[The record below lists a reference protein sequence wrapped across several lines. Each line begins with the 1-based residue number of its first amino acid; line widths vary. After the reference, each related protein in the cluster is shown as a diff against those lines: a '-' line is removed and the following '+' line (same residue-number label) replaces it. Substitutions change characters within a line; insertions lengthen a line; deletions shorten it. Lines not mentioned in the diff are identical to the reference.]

1 MPFIKDISLRSKK
14 APAITFNN
22 LYAWGSNSAGQIGD
36 STTTNKSSPV
46 FIKADIV
53 TVAGGGNY
61 AHFIDTDG
69 KLWSVGQNNIGQL
82 GIGTSL
88 DNRSSPVQVGSAT
101 DWYSVSA
108 NTEHSLA
115 IKEYTSGG
123 KLFAFGNNVFGRL
136 GLGDTTDRS
145 SPVQVGSNADWL
157 MASAASIHSVAIRY
171 KAGSNFEI
179 GSLWAWGSDNFGRL
193 GIGSLGNRSSPVQ
206 VGSDQ
211 FWHVVS
217 AGNSHTL
224 ALKWDAENTGDYS
237 LWSWGTNNSG
247 QLGLG
252 DTISRN
258 SPVQIGS
265 NQRYIS
271 ISAGLNICAAIK
283 EDNTLWTWG
292 LNNSGQLGDGTTTNR
307 SSPVQVSGTSWYRV
321 SCSHNFM
328 VALKTDGTLWAWG
341 INNEGQLG
349 VGDTTNRSSPVQIG
363 ALTSWILPAEI
374 FTPSTLS
381 LGQSFSLA
389 IETGG

>member
-36 STTTNKSSPV
+36 STTTDKSSPV

-217 AGNSHTL
+217 AGANHTI
-224 ALKWDAENTGDYS
+224 ALKWDAENTGNYS
-237 LWSWGTNNSG
+237 LWSWGVNATG
-247 QLGLG
+247 QLGIG
-252 DTISRN
+252 DTTARA
-258 SPVQIGS
+258 SPVQIGG
-265 NQRYIS
+265 NQKYIS
-271 ISAGLNICAAIK
+271 ISAGNGFSAAVK
-283 EDNTLWTWG
+283 DDNTLWTWG
-292 LNNSGQLGDGTTTNR
+292 LNTNGQLGDGSTISK

-321 SCSHNFM
+321 ACLGSSTL
-328 VALKTDGTLWAWG
+328 ALKTDGTLWAWG
-341 INNEGQLG
+341 LNTSGQLG
-349 VGDTTNRSSPVQIG
+349 QGNTTSTSSPVQIG
-363 ALTSWILPAEI
+363 TLTSWMLPAEV
-374 FTPSTLS
+374 FTPTTLS
-381 LGQSFSLA
+381 GGNSFA
-389 IETGG
+389 MAVETGG

>member
-1 MPFIKDISLRSKK
+1 MPFIKDISLRANKV
-14 APAITFNN
+14 PAVTFNN
-22 LYAWGSNSAGQIGD
+22 LYTWGSNSAGQLGD

-46 FIKADIV
+46 FIKADIA
-53 TVAGGGNY
+53 TVGAGGNY

-115 IKEYTSGG
+115 IKEYTTGG
-123 KLFAFGNNVFGRL
+123 KLFAFGNNTFGRL
-136 GLGDTTDRS
+136 GLGDTTERS
-145 SPVQVGSNADWL
+145 SPVQVGANTDWL
-157 MASAASIHSVAIRY
+157 MASAGGLSSFAIRY

-193 GIGSLGNRSSPVQ
+193 GIGNLGNRSSPVQ
-206 VGSDQ
+206 VGADE
-211 FWHVVS
+211 FWHVVA
-217 AGNSHTL
+217 AGTNHTI
-224 ALKWDAENTGDYS
+224 ALKWDAENTGNYS
-237 LWSWGTNNSG
+237 LWSWGVNAVG

-252 DTISRN
+252 DTTART

-265 NQRYIS
+265 TQKYIS
-271 ISAGLNICAAIK
+271 ISAGNGFSAAIK
-283 EDNTLWTWG
+283 DDNTLWTWG
-292 LNNSGQLGDGTTTNR
+292 VNTNGQLGDGTTTSR

-321 SCSHNFM
+321 ACLVFSM

-341 INNEGQLG
+341 LNSSGQLG
-349 VGDTTNRSSPVQIG
+349 QGNTTDTSSPVQIG
-363 ALTSWILPAEI
+363 ALTSWVLPSEI
-374 FTPSTLS
+374 FTPTTLS
-381 LGQSFSLA
+381 GGNAFA
-389 IETGG
+389 MAVETGG